1 MRPLRSRTAEVA
13 HHLGGAAA
21 ALLFLL
27 PLWFLVSSSLRPL
40 GLPPPLGVELLP
52 PEPGL
57 EAYRRLPLLLPV
69 ATYLRNSVVVVAV
82 AVPVTVVVAA
92 LAGYGIRILDPRRR
106 RLAVIACLA
115 VMAVPVTAVWATR
128 FEVFRVAG
136 VVDTLLPVMSTALM
150 ATNPFYVLVYAWSF
164 AGIPDSQLQA
174 ARLEG
179 ASSWRIWRAVALPQA
194 RGATLAVAVLAFTF
208 HWGNFIDGLL
218 YLTSQSRLTLPVGL
232 RTLQLLNPTDFPL
245 LLAGSTLLAV
255 PSVLVF
261 LLAQRVLLD
270 DPLRGTRP
278 RPRGRPRGRT
288 GPLREAT

>member
-13 HHLGGAAA
+13 RHVGGAAA

-27 PLWFLVSSSLRPL
+27 PLWFLVSGSLRPL

-57 EAYRRLPLLLPV
+57 DAYRRLPLLLPV
-69 ATYLRNSVVVVAV
+69 DVPPQLRRRRRGRGPRHGA
-82 AVPVTVVVAA
+82 VAA

-106 RLAVIACLA
+106 RVALIACLA

-136 VVDTLLPVMSTALM
+136 IVDTLLPVMSTALM

-164 AGIPDSQLQA
+164 TGIPDSQLQA

-179 ASSWRIWRAVALPQA
+179 ASNWRIWRAVALPQA

-270 DPLRGTRP
+270 DPLRGTRTRRHAAP
-278 RPRGRPRGRT
+278 AG
-288 GPLREAT
+288 EAA